1 MPVLPFVLIPV
12 ILEPPSIYAIIYEVE
27 EKLFT
32 HPQPTSVTLSHRAD
46 KGSYF

>member
-1 MPVLPFVLIPV
+1 MPVLPFVL